1 RIRIIPRHLH
11 GIYIPINC
19 RQCEDAPCMTV
30 CPREAISRD
39 LNLGR
44 IIIDYHRCISC
55 RMCVSACPFGAM
67 GYDHSRHRVFKC
79 DLCNGDPQCVRFCFP
94 GSLSYEKPENSNLS
108 RLRQSAS
115 NLIVTKNSGF
125 KRR

>member
-1 RIRIIPRHLH
+1 MDIRSLTADPKKCTGCMMCETVCSMVQSGVSNPSKSRIRIIPRHLH

-55 RMCVSACPFGAM
+55 RMCVSACPF
-67 GYDHSRHRVFKC
+67 
-79 DLCNGDPQCVRFCFP
+79 
-94 GSLSYEKPENSNLS
+94 
-108 RLRQSAS
+108 
-115 NLIVTKNSGF
+115 
-125 KRR
+125 